1 MAEAL
6 VDAVMGCKAWSPDG
20 NRLLSQV
27 VSISDDHTSGALS
40 SPFTWSQRRRLALEA
55 LTLVNSTFPST
66 PRHLMRHITTY
77 LALAV
82 LLAGCDSPTQPVS
95 AGFNTSQPALIKAHV
110 GEVVR
115 EAISDV
121 IEVPCIGETL
131 TLTGEVLHVFN
142 GAGQGAASG
151 NFTNYTDFF
160 KISGTAVGESGTQ
173 YVFSEINHYTFAS
186 PSPDAIQVSFTH
198 REGAEVVSK
207 GGEINFVAL
216 LIFHITVLPDGSF
229 IVTTDFDR
237 GECRG

>member
-1 MAEAL
+1 M
-6 VDAVMGCKAWSPDG
+6 
-20 NRLLSQV
+20 
-27 VSISDDHTSGALS
+27 
-40 SPFTWSQRRRLALEA
+40 
-55 LTLVNSTFPST
+55 
-66 PRHLMRHITTY
+66 MRHITAY

-95 AGFNTSQPALIKAHV
+95 LGFNASQPDRIKAHV

-142 GAGQGAASG
+142 GVGPGAASG

-173 YVFSEINHYTFAS
+173 YVFNEVNHYTFAS
-186 PSPDAIQVSFTH
+186 PSPEATQVSFTH

-207 GGEINFVAL
+207 GGETNFVAL
-216 LIFHITVLPDGSF
+216 LIFHITVQPDGSF